1 MLYFLPCLTLILIQV
16 EISLVT
22 SSAFPLSSAFSEQC
36 GEKWELTKVVKKEEL
51 GKPAERLKETT
62 AKLQMLAL
70 CNGKVNNSETRS
82 RGMLEQML
90 AVAEERVRGQ
100 ERNETGNRGSRELSI
115 IIAIKIICV
124 RVCIQ
129 KWTVQGVELHW

>member
-1 MLYFLPCLTLILIQV
+1 MPVKFPN
-16 EISLVT
+16 SLVLPFVL
-22 SSAFPLSSAFSEQC
+22 AERCEQ
-36 GEKWELTKVVKKEEL
+36 KWEVTKVVKKEEL

-100 ERNETGNRGSRELSI
+100 ERNETGNRGSRGCPSL
-115 IIAIKIICV
+115 
-124 RVCIQ
+124 
-129 KWTVQGVELHW
+129 